1 MSAVKE
7 WLKYATKEDLERMG
21 AAASWCRQN
30 LYATTTYCNDEQGA
44 RQAVEKILSSLESL
58 ADKAEKEANK

>member
-30 LYATTTYCNDEQGA
+30 LYATTTYCNDAQGA
-44 RQAVEKILSSLESL
+44 QQAIEKILSSLESL